1 MIKKSTLFIL
11 LAAIALGAA
20 VYYFDWKRGQK
31 EAEKSTA
38 DTTKSAF
45 TFPTGAEIVS
55 LVLARPSV
63 AGDTAIHFEKQ
74 NGTWQIL
81 QPIQTGADQRALQS
95 IAEGIGGARIESTA
109 PGTPDRLKVY
119 GLDPAL
125 ISIEFKLQNG
135 SQHTLKLGNKDFTN
149 TSVYSIVD
157 NAKDVALLPV
167 SLRTQVDLP
176 IEDLRDRDVLHL
188 TPGDITSFSLKNSS
202 GQIEAK
208 KDQAGWTFTKPA
220 SGNLAD
226 DTGVTSLLNSVATGK
241 MTAIISESA
250 DNLGKYGL
258 VAPLITFTATDK
270 AGKGDSL
277 VIGKKDGADYFA
289 KDSGRP
295 MIFRVNEALF
305 KKLSVNYS
313 DLRDKKLVHLAVAD
327 IARIELHNEN
337 GMIVIAPKSEPE
349 WSVEA
354 PPDLKGKSV
363 ATWKILTP
371 LTTARAEEIVDH
383 PGADILAKL
392 EKPLVRVTLTGK
404 DGRNLS
410 LSIASESGGFVYAR
424 TSNGPAVYKLKKEI
438 LSDLNSKLVDLAF

>member
-11 LAAIALGAA
+11 LAAIALGAS

-38 DTTKSAF
+38 DTTKPAF

-63 AGDTAIHFEKQ
+63 AGDAAIHFEKQ

-81 QPIQTGADQRALQS
+81 QPIQTSADQKALQS

-119 GLDPAL
+119 GLDPAS

-135 SQHTLKLGNKDFTN
+135 SQHTLKLGNKSFTS
-149 TSVYSIVD
+149 TSVYAIVD
-157 NAKDVALLPV
+157 DAKDVALLPV

-176 IEDLRDRDVLHL
+176 IEDLRDRDVLDL
-188 TPGDITSFSLKNSS
+188 TPGDVTSFSLKNSS

-208 KDQAGWTFTKPA
+208 REQAGWTFTKPA
-220 SGNLAD
+220 LGNLAD
-226 DTGVTSLLNSVATGK
+226 DTGVTLLLNALATGK

-258 VAPLITFTATDK
+258 VNPVITFTATHK
-270 AGKGDSL
+270 NGKGDSL
-277 VIGKKDGADYFA
+277 LIGKKDGADYFA
-289 KDSGRP
+289 KDSARP
-295 MIFRVNEALF
+295 MIFHVNEALF
-305 KKLSVNYS
+305 KKLSVNYN

-337 GMIVIAPKSEPE
+337 GMIVITPKSEQE

-354 PPDLKGKSV
+354 PPDLKSKSV

-383 PGADILAKL
+383 PGAHILAKL
-392 EKPLVRVTLTGK
+392 AKPLLEATVTAK
-404 DGRNLS
+404 DGKNLS
-410 LSIASESGGFVYAR
+410 LSITSESGGFVYAR
-424 TSNGPAVYKLKKEI
+424 TSDGPTVYKLRKEI
-438 LSDLNSKLVDLAF
+438 LNDLNSKLVDLAF